1 MMPKFRFAVRRGMTL
16 IEVLF
21 AVVIMSGVM
30 LSLSRFGQGFAR
42 ASRNAAYLTIASD
55 LATGRLEAA
64 RSHGTYSTLV
74 STFHNTTE
82 TSATSGANPSMAG
95 YAGYT
100 RTTLAVSTVTD
111 STDFVTVTVTVSSPD
126 LSTPVSKTV
135 IIGAF

>member
-1 MMPKFRFAVRRGMTL
+1 MTI

-21 AVVIMSGVM
+21 AIVILSGVM

-42 ASRNAAYLTIASD
+42 ASRNSAYLTIASD
-55 LATGRLEAA
+55 LAAGRLEAA
-64 RSHGTYSTLV
+64 RAHASYATLV

-82 TSATSGANPSMAG
+82 TAATQTANPSMVG

-100 RTTLAVSTVTD
+100 RTTKAVSTVTD
-111 STDFVTVTVTVSSPD
+111 STEFVTVTVTVTTPN

-135 IIGAF
+135 VIAAH

>member
-1 MMPKFRFAVRRGMTL
+1 MTI

-21 AVVIMSGVM
+21 AIVILSGVM
-30 LSLSRFGQGFAR
+30 LSLSNFGNGFAR

-64 RSHGTYSTLV
+64 RAHVTYSTLV

-82 TSATSGANPSMAG
+82 TSATATANPSMAG
-95 YAGYT
+95 YTGYT
-100 RTTLAVSTVTD
+100 RTTLAVATVTD
-111 STDFVTVTVTVSSPD
+111 STEYVTVTVTVTSPD

-135 IIGAF
+135 VIGAR